1 MEDFRHRLPRQPPR
15 PPGQEPRVGV
25 GQLVFAARP
34 RHSLHFHCAAR
45 ARHSAHRVHQEHRD
59 PPQRHE
65 LKPPGRQGVVAGR
78 RFPATR
84 ALRPGVRSRSHLHFQ
99 SHARAL
105 YQPHRSVN
113 ERPVP
118 LNPIQDSLDLHP
130 VPFLQVDGSLATPS
144 SQSLERG
151 ALSTLS
157 GLSLRAFYPQ
167 IPRRSLTSSPDP
179 ELSLGHSTSSR
190 SPLSVHWSR
199 CAPSK
204 R

>member
-1 MEDFRHRLPRQPPR
+1 MEDARHRLPRQPPR
-15 PPGQEPRVGV
+15 PPGQKPRVGV

-65 LKPPGRQGVVAGR
+65 LKPPSRQGVVAGR

-151 ALSTLS
+151 AL
-157 GLSLRAFYPQ
+157 
-167 IPRRSLTSSPDP
+167 
-179 ELSLGHSTSSR
+179 
-190 SPLSVHWSR
+190 LSVFTVIEGALFTLCDGR
-199 CAPSK
+199 QAVA
-204 R
+204 